1 MCIYIISDDH
11 FFVRGLE
18 NILATSKK
26 ELKQYSYA
34 NGLLLFCY
42 CSFRQEDIVIVDI
55 HYSQMAQPQN
65 GLAHNTSYFGVNIVF
80 VVDLP
85 LQNEPSNFYPYWI
98 VSKKCPIKS
107 VLPLLKTIAEDNPMH
122 TDHLS
127 RKENI
132 VLRELAVGHSTD
144 FISRK
149 LNLSTKTISSHKQNA
164 FRKLGMTRLNDM
176 SLICYRQILNLY
188 AGFNR
193 LSAQRA
199 GGSALLPEKKAK
211 HYSLIR

>member
-11 FFVRGLE
+11 FFISGME
-18 NILATSKK
+18 KILATT
-26 ELKQYSYA
+26 ETEFKQYSYA

-42 CSFRQEDIVIVDI
+42 FSFRKEDIVIVDI
-55 HYSQMAQPQN
+55 HYLQMTQPQSS
-65 GLAHNTSYFGVNIVF
+65 LAHHTSYVGVNIIF

-85 LQNEPSNFYPYWI
+85 LQNESSNFYPYWI
-98 VSKKCPIKS
+98 VSKKCPIKRI
-107 VLPLLKTIAEDNPMH
+107 LPLLKTIAGDNPLH
-122 TDHLS
+122 SDHLS

-164 FRKLGMTRLNDM
+164 FKKLGMTRLNDI

-193 LSAQRA
+193 LSALRS
-199 GGSALLPEKKAK
+199 GGSIRVREKKQQNVI
-211 HYSLIR
+211 H

>member
-1 MCIYIISDDH
+1 MCIYIISDDR
-11 FFVRGLE
+11 FFVAGLREILSATE
-18 NILATSKK
+18 N
-26 ELKQYSYA
+26 ELKTYSYA
-34 NGLLLFCY
+34 NGLLLFYY
-42 CSFRQEDIVIVDI
+42 CGFRQEDIVIVDI
-55 HYSQMAQPQN
+55 HYMQMTPSQN
-65 GLAHNTSYFGVNIVF
+65 LAYNTCYFGVNFLF

-85 LQNEPSNFYPYWI
+85 LQNEPGNFYPYWI
-98 VSKKCPIKS
+98 VSKKCPVKIL
-107 VLPLLKTIAEDNPMH
+107 LPLLKSIASDKPPH

-188 AGFNR
+188 AGFNH
-193 LSAQRA
+193 SCAQRA
-199 GGSALLPEKKAK
+199 RGHVPLPAGVR

>member
-11 FFVRGLE
+11 LFVRGLE
-18 NILATSKK
+18 NILSTTTI
-26 ELKQYSYA
+26 ELKTFSYT

-42 CSFRQEDIVIVDI
+42 CSFQPEDIVIVDI
-55 HYSQMAQPQN
+55 HYSQITQPQN
-65 GLAHNTSYFGVNIVF
+65 NLAHHTSYFGVNIMF
-80 VVDLP
+80 IVDLP

-107 VLPLLKTIAEDNPMH
+107 IMSLLKNIVNESTLR

-132 VLRELAVGHSTD
+132 VLRELAVGYSTD

-193 LSAQRA
+193 LSVQRT
-199 GGSALLPEKKAK
+199 GGSLHLPRKNLKY
-211 HYSLIR
+211 HSLSR